1 VSADVTRRE
10 AAAAATQDDGGGF
23 RLFEKVFGFKIFM
36 KIHSPIMKK
45 KEALFSKQT
54 YENKS

>member
-36 KIHSPIMKK
+36 KIHSPDEEKRGPFLQANI
-45 KEALFSKQT
+45 
-54 YENKS
+54 

>member
-36 KIHSPIMKK
+36 KIHSPEEKRCPFLQANI
-45 KEALFSKQT
+45 
-54 YENKS
+54 